1 MGRSRGGLTTKI
13 HAVVDAKGLP
23 IRLGLTPGQTVVV
36 LVTKTDQLDPLE
48 DPRRIVLVD
57 PSAARH
63 SVLASW

>member
-1 MGRSRGGLTTKI
+1 M
-13 HAVVDAKGLP
+13 
-23 IRLGLTPGQTVVV
+23 GQTVVA

-48 DPRRIVLVD
+48 DPRRIVLVG